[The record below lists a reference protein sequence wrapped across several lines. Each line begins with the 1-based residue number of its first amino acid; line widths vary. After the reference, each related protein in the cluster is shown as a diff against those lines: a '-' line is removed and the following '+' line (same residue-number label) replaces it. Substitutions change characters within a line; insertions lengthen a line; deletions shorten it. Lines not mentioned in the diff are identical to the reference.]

1 MKLAALYSTTTFRGR
16 VPVIALPAAETR
28 LPVTKPP
35 LEFVV
40 NDTVTSLLVPLEED
54 EPATPA
60 AVKNELPRMVN
71 AIELLTG
78 YPDPA

>member
-1 MKLAALYSTTTFRGR
+1 M
-16 VPVIALPAAETR
+16 

-40 NDTVTSLLVPLEED
+40 NDTVTSLLAALEED
-54 EPATPA
+54 DPATPA

-71 AIELLTG
+71 VIELLTG